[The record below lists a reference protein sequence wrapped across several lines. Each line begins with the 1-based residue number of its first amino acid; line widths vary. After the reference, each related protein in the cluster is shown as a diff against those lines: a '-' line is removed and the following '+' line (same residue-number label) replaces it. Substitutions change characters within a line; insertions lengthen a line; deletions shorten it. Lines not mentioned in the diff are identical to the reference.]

1 MAMARN
7 PRFRSGPDQKAQS
20 FTASVTFDW
29 RLLPY
34 DIVGSQ
40 AHVAMLGRQ
49 GVITDEEAEIISRG
63 LQKVLEEAQA
73 GTFEPR
79 LEHEDVHMNV
89 EARLLE
95 IIGPVAGKLHTGRS
109 RNDQVALDMH
119 LYMREVAQ
127 RQQRMLLDLMEAI
140 VHQAENHGDV
150 IMPGY
155 THLQAAQPVLWAHH
169 MMAYVAM
176 LRRDME
182 RILTWAPRVAIS
194 PLGAGAISGTPYPTD
209 PELVAQMVGFT
220 GVYQNSMDAVADR
233 DFLLEYL
240 SWASILMVHLSRLG
254 EELVL
259 WSSQEFGFIT
269 MADAYSTGS
278 SLMPQ
283 KRNPDVAELM
293 RGKSGRVFGSLMTL
307 LTVMKGLPLAY
318 HSDMQ
323 EDKEAVFDVV
333 DTLDRLLPVA
343 AGMME
348 TLSVRSDRLKER
360 VGHDY
365 TAATDLADM
374 LVGQGVSFREA
385 HHLVGSLVTRLEQDG
400 LQFTEVT
407 PQYLAQVAPVV
418 SFAWMSQ
425 LEAPSVVRRRR
436 QPMST
441 GPEFVQA
448 QVSAAKGWITQLRQI
463 FADAKE

>member
-1 MAMARN
+1 MTVARN
-7 PRFRSGPDQKAQS
+7 PRFQSLPDHDAQA
-20 FTASVTFDW
+20 FTASITFDW

-34 DIVGSQ
+34 DIEGSL

-49 GVITDEEAEIISRG
+49 GIIGLDEARLIEEGLRQIEREAETG
-63 LQKVLEEAQA
+63 AF
-73 GTFEPR
+73 TPR
-79 LEHEDVHMNV
+79 LQHEDVHMNV

-119 LYMREVAQ
+119 LYMRQVGH
-127 RQQRMLLDLMEAI
+127 RQQEALLLLIEALLNQAQE
-140 VHQAENHGDV
+140 HQNVV
-150 IMPGY
+150 IPGY

-169 MMAYVAM
+169 LMAYVAM
-176 LRRDME
+176 LQRDIE
-182 RILTWAPRVAIS
+182 RLSEWLHHVAFS

-209 PELVAQMVGFT
+209 PQSVADSLGLD

-259 WSSQEFGFIT
+259 WSTEEFGYVR
-269 MADAYSTGS
+269 MADGYSTGS
-278 SLMPQ
+278 SIMPQ

-293 RGKSGRVFGSLMTL
+293 RGKSGRVFGSLMAL

-323 EDKEAVFDVV
+323 EDKEAVFNVV
-333 DTLDRLLPVA
+333 DTLDALLPVA
-343 AGMME
+343 AGMINTLVLME
-348 TLSVRSDRLKER
+348 DRITQR
-360 VGHDY
+360 VGRDY

-374 LVGQGVSFREA
+374 LVGRGMPFRAA
-385 HHLVGSLVTRLEQDG
+385 HHLVGALVSRLERDHI
-400 LQFTEVT
+400 QFSDIT
-407 PQYLAQVAPVV
+407 PDYLSETAPDIPYEWIAQLTAQAVV
-418 SFAWMSQ
+418 
-425 LEAPSVVRRRR
+425 LRRK
-436 QPMST
+436 QSLST
-441 GPEFVQA
+441 GPEFVQT
-448 QVSAAKGWITQLRQI
+448 KI
-463 FADAKE
+463 ADARRWLNEIRQGLGLV

>member
-1 MAMARN
+1 MARN

-34 DIVGSQ
+34 DIAGSQ

-49 GVITDEEAEIISRG
+49 GVISAEDAEIISRG
-63 LQKVLEEAQA
+63 LQQVLEEAES
-73 GTFEPR
+73 GVFEPR

-89 EARLLE
+89 EARLSE

-119 LYMREVAQ
+119 LYMRAVAQ
-127 RQQRMLLDLMEAI
+127 RQQRLLLDLMEAI
-140 VHQAENHGDV
+140 VHQAEANSDV

-182 RILTWAPRVAIS
+182 RILSWAPRVVIS

-209 PELVAQMVGFT
+209 PLLVAHLVGFD

-259 WSSQEFGFIT
+259 WSTQEFGFVT

-293 RGKSGRVFGSLMTL
+293 RGKSGRVFGNLMTL

-333 DTLDRLLPVA
+333 DTLDALLPVA

-348 TLSVRSDRLKER
+348 TLSVRQDRLNQR

-374 LVGQGVSFREA
+374 LVGEGMPFREA

-400 LQFTEVT
+400 LHFADVT
-407 PQYLAQVAPVV
+407 PEYLAEVAPSVP
-418 SFAWMSQ
+418 FEWMSQ
-425 LEAPSVVRRRR
+425 LAAPSVVKRRR

-441 GPEFVQA
+441 GPEFVHA
-448 QVSAAKGWITQLRQI
+448 QVDAAKGWIAQLRQI
-463 FADAKE
+463 FSDVNE

>member
-1 MAMARN
+1 MAVARN
-7 PRFRSGPDQKAQS
+7 PRFQSGPDQKAQS
-20 FTASVTFDW
+20 FTASLTFDW

-34 DIVGSQ
+34 DIAGSQ
-40 AHVAMLGRQ
+40 AHVAMLGHQ
-49 GVITDEEAEIISRG
+49 GVITGEEAEIISRG
-63 LQKVLEEAQA
+63 LQQVLEEAQS
-73 GTFEPR
+73 GVFEPR

-127 RQQRMLLDLMEAI
+127 RQQLLLLDLMEAI
-140 VHQAENHGDV
+140 VHQAEDNGDV

-155 THLQAAQPVLWAHH
+155 THLQAAQPILWAHH

-182 RILTWAPRVAIS
+182 RILTWAPRVVIS

-209 PELVAQMVGFT
+209 PNLVAQMVGFA

-259 WSSQEFGFIT
+259 WSTQEFGFIT

-293 RGKSGRVFGSLMTL
+293 RGKSGRVFGNLMTL

-333 DTLDRLLPVA
+333 DTLDALLPVA
-343 AGMME
+343 AGMMD
-348 TLSVRSDRLKER
+348 TLSVRSDRLKQR

-374 LVGQGVSFREA
+374 LVGQGMPFREA
-385 HHLVGSLVTRLEQDG
+385 HHLVGLLVTRLEQDG
-400 LQFTEVT
+400 LQFTDVT
-407 PQYLAQVAPVV
+407 PEYLAQVAPAVP
-418 SFAWMSQ
+418 FAWMSQ
-425 LEAPSVVRRRR
+425 LEASSVVRRRR

-441 GPEFVQA
+441 GPEFVHT
-448 QVSAAKGWITQLRQI
+448 QVDAAKGWIAQLRQL
-463 FADAKE
+463 FAEPNE